1 MLSVEEL
8 VSRARVKLLLKHP
21 FFGSILLRHAVEFY
35 EQGDRPF
42 QTDAYVDLKGTI
54 HVCRQYVERLNE
66 QQTIF
71 LLAHEILHVAFA
83 HLPRMKGKEPELWN
97 QACDIVVNEILIEEK
112 VGECTKDAIRSL
124 GAQDKTVDEVYAML
138 LAQKQNPKYSPMYLD
153 INSDS
158 GDGDSEDGDSGDGD
172 SDDSDSGSGRNNED
186 QHGKSGNK
194 EGKKDGDGD
203 KKHKAVFGH
212 RRDLPEKFVGDA
224 TSSEIEEALLQSA
237 MDLAQ
242 GEQAAKE
249 AGKFG
254 SGLARR
260 VLKAIRSKVPWY
272 QRLEFL
278 LTAKCDQHHSWRR
291 PNKRYQPAVYL
302 PRREK
307 MPGMGEVVI
316 VIDSSGSISDR
327 TLSEFYGHLI
337 GILEQCKPERIHLLF
352 VTTVVEYAKTFERED
367 VFEFSKQN
375 WYGGTDMCQGIEWA
389 KKNAPDAQAVLILTD
404 GYTPYP
410 DREELPLVWIMTEIC
425 NESPVGVTL
434 HLTDR

>member
-21 FFGSILLRHAVEFY
+21 FFGSILLRHDVEFY

-54 HVCRQYVERLNE
+54 HACRQYVERLNE

-83 HLPRMKGKEPELWN
+83 HLPRMKNKDAELWN
-97 QACDIVVNEILIEEK
+97 RACDVVVNEILIEEN
-112 VGECTKDAIRSL
+112 VGECTNDAIRYF

-138 LAQKQNPKYSPMYLD
+138 LNQKLFPIDLD
-153 INSDS
+153 IDSDS
-158 GDGDSEDGDSGDGD
+158 DDGDSEDGDSGDGD
-172 SDDSDSGSGRNNED
+172 SDDSDSDNGRNNGD
-186 QHGKSGNK
+186 KHGKNGNK
-194 EGKKDGDGD
+194 KDDKDGKKDGGGD
-203 KKHKAVFGH
+203 KKNKAGFGH
-212 RRDLPEKFVGDA
+212 RRDLPEKFLDDA
-224 TSSEIEEALLQSA
+224 TPSEIEEALLQSE

-260 VLKAIRSKVPWY
+260 LLKIIRSKIPWY

-278 LTAKCDQHHSWRR
+278 MTQKCQQHHSWRR

-307 MPGMGEVVI
+307 MPGMGEIVI

-327 TLSEFYGHLI
+327 TLSKFYGHVI
-337 GILEQCKPERIHLLF
+337 GILEQCRPKRIHLLY

-375 WYGGTDMCQGIEWA
+375 WSGGTDMCAGIEWA
-389 KKNAPDAQAVLILTD
+389 KEHAPDADAVLILTD
-404 GYTPYP
+404 GETPFP
-410 DREELPLVWIMTEIC
+410 DKEDLPLVWIITQGLEA
-425 NESPVGVTL
+425 PVGVTL
-434 HLTDR
+434 YLTDQ